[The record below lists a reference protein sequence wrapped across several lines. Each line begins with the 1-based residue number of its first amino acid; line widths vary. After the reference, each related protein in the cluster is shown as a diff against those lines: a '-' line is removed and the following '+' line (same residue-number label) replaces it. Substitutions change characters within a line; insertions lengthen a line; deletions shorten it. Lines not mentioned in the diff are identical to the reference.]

1 MNRRHLNLLRLAFV
15 SMLTVAAAALD
26 AAGFLGPAQPYPRTD
41 DQRAWNIPFE
51 PFRIVGPIH
60 YVGTAEL
67 GSYLITSDAGHIL
80 IDTGLEEQATQLI
93 ASIERLGFKVSDIK
107 VLLNSQAH
115 FDHAAGFAELK
126 KRSGAKM
133 LASAKDALMLEA
145 GGNGDPAFG
154 DKYLFPA
161 VKVDGH
167 IADGQ
172 VVAVGPLK
180 LTAHL
185 TPGHTKGTTTWE
197 MTVRDQNRDLRVFFV
212 GSTSIQPD
220 VSGLNNP
227 KYPEIRADLDRTY
240 ATYKT
245 FQPDIFLSQHAGYY
259 GLADKFAKLKAGASP
274 NPFIDP
280 EGYKAQ
286 IARLEEDYKKVR

>member
-1 MNRRHLNLLRLAFV
+1 MIIRRLLTLIVVA
-15 SMLTVAAAALD
+15 VAAVTLFA
-26 AAGFLGPAQPYPRTD
+26 AQPYPRTD
-41 DQRAWNIPFE
+41 DQRAWNKPFE
-51 PFRIVGPIH
+51 PFRIIGSIH
-60 YVGTAEL
+60 YVGTADL
-67 GSYLITSDAGHIL
+67 ASYLITSDAGHIL
-80 IDTGLEEQATQLI
+80 LDSGLEENAAQLV
-93 ASIERLGFKVSDIK
+93 ASIERLGFKVRDIK

-115 FDHAAGFAELK
+115 FDHAAGLAEMK
-126 KRSGAKM
+126 KQSGARL

-145 GGNGDPAFG
+145 GGKGDPAFG
-154 DKYLFPA
+154 ERFLFPA

-167 IADGQ
+167 IEDGQ
-172 VVAVGPLK
+172 VVTVGPLK

-197 MTVRDQNRDLRVFFV
+197 TTVREQGRDLRVLFV

-220 VSGLNNP
+220 ESGLNNP
-227 KYPEIRADLDRTY
+227 KYPEIRADYDRTY
-240 ATYKT
+240 AKLKT
-245 FQPDIFLSQHAGYY
+245 FQPDVFLGQHAGYY

-286 IARLEEDYKKVR
+286 IARLEEAYRKVR

>member
-1 MNRRHLNLLRLAFV
+1 MIIRALGALVLA
-15 SMLTVAAAALD
+15 VATLA
-26 AAGFLGPAQPYPRTD
+26 AQPYPRTD
-41 DQRAWNIPFE
+41 EQRAWNKPFE
-51 PFRIVGPIH
+51 PFRIAGPVH
-60 YVGTAEL
+60 YVGTADL
-67 GSYLITSDAGHIL
+67 ASYLITSDAGHIL
-80 IDTGLEEQATQLI
+80 LDTGLEENAAQLI

-115 FDHAAGFAELK
+115 FDHAAGFAEMK
-126 KRSGAKM
+126 KRSGAR
-133 LASAKDALMLEA
+133 LLVSAKDAPRLEA
-145 GGNGDPAFG
+145 GGKGDPAMG
-154 DKYLFPA
+154 DRFLFPA

-167 IADGQ
+167 IEDGQ

-197 MTVRDQNRDLRVFFV
+197 MTVRDQNRDLRVLFV
-212 GSTSIQPD
+212 GSTSIVPD
-220 VSGLNNP
+220 VSALNNP
-227 KYPEIRADLDRTY
+227 KYPEIKADYDRTY
-240 ATYKT
+240 ATLKT

-286 IARLEEDYKKVR
+286 IARLEEAYRKVR